1 MERESTSEAREQ
13 ADFYLRGREESTLV
27 AYNTEYKK
35 LVEYCVKFGKVLC
48 GFRERDVVAYIIF
61 RSKRGVSESQ
71 LKQVLAVIGLI
82 CDVCGFESP
91 SGSPAVVNVKK
102 AIVKEANRGKRKA
115 ERIGMTKSKLLK
127 IFDSCYKE
135 DFTKVE
141 PERRR
146 FLLMKTFCFLGTK
159 RFDDIQKLKKKDVVV
174 GEDNRVKV
182 WMERS
187 KTDNRREG
195 CQFVLTKGRIGSVSV
210 TALIRWYL
218 ESLGDISEE
227 AFIFPV
233 FRGGKAVEGQA
244 VSYCAARKQLLKE
257 RELLGLGG
265 VTWHSGRIG
274 GATEASK
281 KGVSRSVIMR
291 GGGWRSS
298 AVDSYIRVEDAGVQ
312 MGDAL
317 L

>member
-35 LVEYCVKFGKVLC
+35 LVEYCVKFDKVLC

-91 SGSPAVVNVKK
+91 SGSPVVVNVKK

-187 KTDNRREG
+187 KTDSRREG

>member
-35 LVEYCVKFGKVLC
+35 LVEYCVKFDKVLC

-91 SGSPAVVNVKK
+91 SGSPVVVNVKK

-115 ERIGMTKSKLLK
+115 ERVGMTKSKLLK

-159 RFDDIQKLKKKDVVV
+159 RFNDIQKLRKKDVVV

-187 KTDNRREG
+187 KTDSRREG

>member
-1 MERESTSEAREQ
+1 MERESASEAREH
-13 ADFYLRGREESTLV
+13 AEFYLRGREESTLGS
-27 AYNTEYKK
+27 YNTEYKK
-35 LVEYCVKFGKVLC
+35 LAEYCVEFGKGLC

-71 LKQVLAVIGLI
+71 LKQVLAVIALI
-82 CDVCGFESP
+82 CGVCGFESP
-91 SGSPAVVNVKK
+91 TGSPVVVSVRK
-102 AIVKEANRGKRKA
+102 AIVKGANGGKRKV
-115 ERIGMTKSKLLK
+115 ERVGMTKDKLLK
-127 IFDSCYKE
+127 IFDSCYRE
-135 DFTKVE
+135 DFTEVE

-159 RFDDIQKLKKKDVVV
+159 RFDDIQKLRKRDLVV

-187 KTDNRREG
+187 KTDSGRKG

-210 TALIRWYL
+210 TALIQWYL
-218 ESLGDISEE
+218 KSLGGVSEE

-244 VSYCAARKQLLKE
+244 VSYCAARKQLLRE

-274 GATEASK
+274 GATEASR